1 MSKIPKIPVQIDRR
15 VKWSQWLLYFSW
27 IFDSSLDNCAV
38 LSEKF
43 WYEAWLGRNWLVM
56 AHMRLSN
63 LAKMLLILIFLAYF
77 SFSNGLYLGTSI
89 DRSDINQNI
98 KSLQLALQDNNNC
111 EIKLFNEPN
120 FRGDNIGITK
130 AKERFIYGEK
140 TRHSIDR
147 SIGFSDVQ
155 SLQIVGHCCWEIY
168 RWFTF

>member
-1 MSKIPKIPVQIDRR
+1 MRDFVTDEFLEQMASTNKVTMTLLHFSRIFDWFLENCAALSEVFLI
-15 VKWSQWLLYFSW
+15 WLLTWKKLISH
-27 IFDSSLDNCAV
+27 
-38 LSEKF
+38 
-43 WYEAWLGRNWLVM
+43 GPH
-56 AHMRLSN
+56 AHV
-63 LAKMLLILIFLAYF
+63 KMLLILIFLAYF

-89 DRSDINQNI
+89 DRSDINQSI

-120 FRGDNIGITK
+120 FRGDNIGVTK
-130 AKERFIYGEK
+130 AKERCIYGEK